1 MAAVERKPTTELSKQ
16 TTPVNSLIVTPPVTP
31 NATST
36 SAHQLVSEIR
46 NIYTSLADLSSLA
59 PSGQVN
65 TLLTRLVNLCI
76 VPYSAEFTAYFL
88 NIPSVESLCMK
99 LRPLCSEAEGE
110 LENHW
115 ARRMLDSLGKY
126 TFSDV
131 SITLSVTQL

>member
-1 MAAVERKPTTELSKQ
+1 MAAVERKPTTELSKP

-115 ARRMLDSLGKY
+115 ARRMLDTLGKY

-131 SITLSVTQL
+131 FITLSVTQL